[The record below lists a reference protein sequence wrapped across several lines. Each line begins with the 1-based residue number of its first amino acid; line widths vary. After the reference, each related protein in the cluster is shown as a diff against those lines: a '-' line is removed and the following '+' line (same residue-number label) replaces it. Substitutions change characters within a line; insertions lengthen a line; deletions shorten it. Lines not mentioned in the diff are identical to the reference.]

1 VSNERIHRD
10 VKANGVRLRVT
21 ETGQGQSLV
30 LLHGMFMDHTTWGA
44 VTDAL
49 GQRYRVVAPDLPGFG
64 QSEKP
69 PESRFPYGINAFADA
84 VVDLY
89 AGLELGRAIMVGHAL
104 GGAVAI
110 TLAARHPEL
119 ISRLILIDALCYST
133 RLDLASRV
141 ALAPMVGGFAF
152 KQLWGKS
159 AFKAYFKES
168 YLSRD
173 VRIPSARLDA
183 YYESF
188 NTPAARASALAT
200 LRATRDTRAV
210 VAHIARISTP
220 TLVIWGSEDSLYPA
234 ALGQRMS
241 REIPNA
247 GFQLIGAGHVPHE
260 EQPAEVAD
268 AIVRFCDGPPRAEA
282 ARERSAMRRGASSRA
297 APRTRR

>member
-1 VSNERIHRD
+1 MSSARIHRD
-10 VKANGVRLRVT
+10 IKANGVRLRVT
-21 ETGQGQSLV
+21 ETGQGPSLV
-30 LLHGMFMDHTTWGA
+30 LLHGLFMDHTTWDH
-44 VTDAL
+44 VSEEL
-49 GQRYRVVAPDLPGFG
+49 GRHYRVVAPDLPGFG

-89 AGLELGRAIMVGHAL
+89 AGLELGRAVMVGHAL

-119 ISRLILIDALCYST
+119 ISRLVLIDALCYAAPQ
-133 RLDLASRV
+133 DLASRV
-141 ALAPMVGGFAF
+141 ALAPLIGGFAF

-173 VRIPSARLDA
+173 ARLPSARLDS
-183 YYESF
+183 YYEVF

-220 TLVIWGSEDSLYPA
+220 TLVIWGSEDTLYPA

-241 REIPNA
+241 REIPHA
-247 GFQLIGAGHVPHE
+247 GFQLVGAGHVPQE
-260 EQPAEVAD
+260 EQPSEVVE
-268 AIVRFCDGPPRAEA
+268 AIVRFCN
-282 ARERSAMRRGASSRA
+282 
-297 APRTRR
+297 APRPR

>member
-1 VSNERIHRD
+1 VSTARIHRD
-10 VKANGVRLRVT
+10 VKANGVRLRVA
-21 ETGQGQSLV
+21 ETGEGPSLV
-30 LLHGMFMDHTTWGA
+30 LLHGLFMDHTTW
-44 VTDAL
+44 DPMSDEL
-49 GQRYRVVAPDLPGFG
+49 GKQYRVVAPDLPGFG

-119 ISRLILIDALCYST
+119 ISRLVLIDALCYSAP
-133 RLDLASRV
+133 LALASRV
-141 ALAPMVGGFAF
+141 ALAPLVGGFAF

-173 VRIPSARLDA
+173 ARIPSARLDG

-188 NTPAARASALAT
+188 NTPAARASALST
-200 LRATRDTRAV
+200 LRATQDTRAV

-220 TLVIWGSEDSLYPA
+220 TLVIWGSEDTLYPA

-241 REIPNA
+241 REIPHA
-247 GFQLIGAGHVPHE
+247 GFQLIGAGHAPHE
-260 EQPAEVAD
+260 ERPAEVVE
-268 AIVRFCDGPPRAEA
+268 AILRFCTATPRAES
-282 ARERSAMRRGASSRA
+282 ARASAPPSRRQPASKRQ
-297 APRTRR
+297 R

>member
-1 VSNERIHRD
+1 MSTLIHRD
-10 VKANGVRLRVT
+10 IRANGVRLRVA
-21 ETGQGQSLV
+21 ERGDGPSLV
-30 LLHGMFMDHTTWGA
+30 LLHGLFMDHTTWDA
-44 VTDAL
+44 VGDVL
-49 GQRYRVVAPDLPGFG
+49 GRTYRVVAPDFPGFG

-69 PESRFPYGINAFADA
+69 SEGRFPYGIDAFADA

-89 AGLELGRAIMVGHAL
+89 AGLELGRAVLVGHAL

-110 TLAARHPEL
+110 ALAARHPEL
-119 ISRLILIDALCYST
+119 ISRLVLVDALCYSA

-141 ALAPMVGGFAF
+141 ALAPLVGGFAF

-173 VRIPSARLDA
+173 ARIPNVRVDH
-183 YYESF
+183 YYDLF

-220 TLVIWGSEDSLYPA
+220 TLVIWGREDTLYPA
-234 ALGQRMS
+234 ALGHRMA
-241 REIPNA
+241 REIHDA
-247 GFQLIGAGHVPHE
+247 GFQLIGAGHAPQE
-260 EQPAEVAD
+260 EQPSAVAE
-268 AIVRFCDGPPRAEA
+268 AIERFCRTS
-282 ARERSAMRRGASSRA
+282 RSR
-297 APRTRR
+297 

>member
-1 VSNERIHRD
+1 VSTARIHRD
-10 VKANGVRLRVT
+10 IKANGVRLRVT
-21 ETGQGQSLV
+21 ETGEGPSIV
-30 LLHGMFMDHTTWGA
+30 LLHGLFMDHSTWDH
-44 VTDAL
+44 VSDAL
-49 GQRYRVVAPDLPGFG
+49 GQNYRVVAPDLPGFG

-69 PESRFPYGINAFADA
+69 PESRFPYGISAFADA

-110 TLAARHPEL
+110 SLAARHPEL
-119 ISRLILIDALCYST
+119 ISRLVLIDALCYSAP
-133 RLDLASRV
+133 LNLASRV
-141 ALAPMVGGFAF
+141 ALAPLVGGFAF

-173 VRIPSARLDA
+173 ALPSARLDA

-220 TLVIWGSEDSLYPA
+220 TLVIWGSEDTLYPA
-234 ALGQRMS
+234 ALGHRMS
-241 REIPNA
+241 REIPHA

-260 EQPAEVAD
+260 ECPSEVVD
-268 AIVRFCDGPPRAEA
+268 AIRLFCNRPR
-282 ARERSAMRRGASSRA
+282 
-297 APRTRR
+297 PR

>member
-1 VSNERIHRD
+1 
-10 VKANGVRLRVT
+10 
-21 ETGQGQSLV
+21 
-30 LLHGMFMDHTTWGA
+30 MDHTTWDH
-44 VTDAL
+44 VSDEL
-49 GQRYRVVAPDLPGFG
+49 GRQYRVVAPDLPGFG
-64 QSEKP
+64 HSEKP

-84 VVDLY
+84 VLDLY
-89 AGLELGRAIMVGHAL
+89 AGLELGRAIIVGHAL

-119 ISRLILIDALCYST
+119 ISRLVLIDALCYST
-133 RLDLASRV
+133 QRDIASRV
-141 ALAPMVGGFAF
+141 ALAPLIGGFAF

-173 VRIPSARLDA
+173 ARIPSARLDQ

-220 TLVIWGSEDSLYPA
+220 TLVIWGSEDTLYPA

-241 REIPNA
+241 REIPHA
-247 GFQLIGAGHVPHE
+247 GFQLIGAGHAPQE
-260 EQPAEVAD
+260 EQPSEVVA
-268 AIVRFCDGPPRAEA
+268 AIQRFC
-282 ARERSAMRRGASSRA
+282 
-297 APRTRR
+297 APRSR